1 MGFSGMGGPCCCE
14 SNVKAAFV
22 LGVIF
27 VILSLLNCLGQDENG
42 GRLQNIVSGLV
53 GAVIAGT
60 LVYGAKT
67 RNRLGILV
75 CIFVAIM
82 VIAMAYYGVV
92 HWSLIMF
99 VGIYVAIIFFFI
111 WTITVAKNARQE
123 ILEEDGQGEVQE

>member
-1 MGFSGMGGPCCCE
+1 MGFSKMGGPCCCE

-27 VILSLLNCLGQDENG
+27 VVLSLLNCLGQDENG

-67 RNRLGILV
+67 RNRLAIL
-75 CIFVAIM
+75 
-82 VIAMAYYGVV
+82 
-92 HWSLIMF
+92 
-99 VGIYVAIIFFFI
+99 VGIYVAIIFFII
-111 WTITVAKNARQE
+111 WTITVAKNARKE
-123 ILEEDGQGEVQE
+123 ILEEDGQGE

>member
-1 MGFSGMGGPCCCE
+1 MIHYTLTLIQAKTWGKGDRVHRAPYMTTSLRFNTCHHTI
-14 SNVKAAFV
+14 

-27 VILSLLNCLGQDENG
+27 VVLSLLNCLGQDENG

-67 RNRLGILV
+67 RNRLAILVWIVLAIIECILV

-82 VIAMAYYGVV
+82 VIGK
-92 HWSLIMF
+92 STF
-99 VGIYVAIIFFFI
+99 
-111 WTITVAKNARQE
+111 
-123 ILEEDGQGEVQE
+123 